1 MSKRKIVVDGEVKMV
16 SFHEWKQHDMAKSS
30 TKKTKKIRVEND
42 QVNTDVR
49 VDSPFNNGDPI
60 NIDQK
65 PTKTEE

>member
-16 SFHEWKQHDMAKSS
+16 SFREWKLQNETKSS
-30 TKKTKKIRVEND
+30 AKKTKKIRVEND